1 MKKLL
6 CLLMAFVISLSCTAV
21 SFAEDAETATVVVL
35 EDLLARGGGSAS
47 TSYGGADQ
55 FWVTGTD
62 LSYLK
67 FDVSELRTAIGGTD
81 AKYTLTLTSNQTA
94 AGDVNVYGISGAN
107 RTAWN
112 ESFTYNDTH
121 ALGMNADVSNLL
133 GTITVTA
140 RYTKFSI
147 DVTEYINTVPE
158 DGIATLKLQNT
169 ALAATVSFYAKHA
182 NVDPANYA
190 TLTATRTY
198 REGSEEVFDGIEI
211 PEIVDG
217 NITLPTT
224 GDIYGSTISW
234 ESSNPEIITADGVV
248 TKGESPATATL
259 TATYVGYDI
268 KKSFEVTVLE
278 DGAVFSETI
287 NILEDVLV
295 RDGNTDNWGSVDQ
308 FWVRGNDASY
318 LKFNVSSLRTA
329 MNNKDAKYTLSVTS
343 RGGSATG
350 VVNVYG
356 ISGENRTAWSE
367 AELIYNDTVANGM
380 AADESCFLGSIDVT
394 TAGLVYSIDVTRYI
408 NTVPEDGIATI
419 KFHNTAATAEI
430 RFLSR
435 EKLASAST
443 LTAERTCREGS
454 EEIFEIIDLPGVTT
468 ENITLPTAG
477 DKLVW
482 SSSHPEIITTEGV
495 VTRGEKTVKVALT
508 ATYEAFGDLQ
518 RTFYVIVPK
527 AGEAMTASDYPA
539 EDTYTR
545 EGGKYSGY
553 IMGGMLASGASGLY
567 KSYIKFDVSK
577 IREDLSYR
585 DAKYTLQL
593 KSRADNQGGLI
604 YVYGIN
610 GTNRYDWSEDAG
622 NTNPLTFNLSAEKGM
637 HNDVTNK
644 IGEINV
650 GAGEGIYTIDVTD
663 YINSVIELDNIGTI
677 KLQNPECTNT
687 VVFYESEDATEANRP
702 VLIAE
707 RTYKEVDYDI
717 LDGIEVPKAATENLR
732 LPTLSLTDEEISWSS
747 SNPEIIAI
755 DGTVTRQAEEA
766 VVTLTVS
773 GAGKTKSFDVI
784 VPKAGEAG
792 TLTAAVLEDVLVRTN
807 NTDNWGGVDQF
818 WAKGDDASYLKFN
831 VKDLRTAMNGKD
843 AKYTL
848 SVTSRNDAATGVVN
862 VYGISGENRT
872 AWSEKELTYNDT
884 ITNGMSEDVSC
895 LLGSIDVTV
904 PGYVYTVDVTDYI
917 MSVPEDGIATIKFK
931 NTEAAAEIRFWS
943 REKKPAATTLTAT
956 RTYEDDYSNGL
967 NPVVYVNGKASEAL
981 SAGVATARVA
991 FVNNGVTAEDKA
1003 TLVFALY
1010 NGNEL
1015 ENVKTTALDFV
1026 DTYVNDMSISLDVPE
1041 GEGYSVKAFL
1051 VSGADSISPLT
1062 QCVEIK

>member
-6 CLLMAFVISLSCTAV
+6 CLLMAFVVSLSCTAV
-21 SFAEDAETATVVVL
+21 SFADEVETATVTVL
-35 EDLLARGGGSAS
+35 EDTFVRSGKDVQGTGILVVSNGWS
-47 TSYGGADQ
+47 T
-55 FWVTGTD
+55 
-62 LSYLK
+62 YLK
-67 FDVSELRTAIGGTD
+67 FDVKDLRTQMDNKD
-81 AKYTLTLTSNQTA
+81 AKYVLQFTTRYDTK
-94 AGDVNVYGISGAN
+94 AGDIYAYGISGEN
-107 RTAWN
+107 RTGW
-112 ESFTYNDTH
+112 SDSTLTYAISRDN
-121 ALGMNADVSNLL
+121 GMEADVTNYL
-133 GTITVTA
+133 GKATISTSGETL
-140 RYTKFSI
+140 TI
-147 DVTEYINTVPE
+147 DVTEYIQSVPE
-158 DGIATLKLQNT
+158 DGIATIKLQNN
-169 ALAATVSFYAKHA
+169 ALAVTVTLCDNTS
-182 NVDPANYA
+182 DTPP

-198 REGSEEVFDGIEI
+198 REGSEEVFNGIEI

-287 NILEDVLV
+287 NILEDALV
-295 RDGNTDNWGSVDQ
+295 RTGSPDTKWGTVEQ
-308 FWVRGNDASY
+308 FWAMGNDASY
-318 LKFNVSSLRTA
+318 LKFNVSDLRTA

-343 RGGSATG
+343 RSDAATG

-367 AELIYNDTVANGM
+367 AELTYNDTLTNGM
-380 AADESCFLGSIDVT
+380 AEDVSCLLGTIDVT
-394 TAGLVYSIDVTRYI
+394 TPGSVYSVDVTKYI

-419 KFHNTAATAEI
+419 KFQNTAATAEI

-435 EKLASAST
+435 EKNAAAST

-454 EEIFEIIDLPGVTT
+454 EEIFEIIDLPGMTT

-482 SSSHPEIITTEGV
+482 SSSHPEIISAEGI

-518 RTFYVIVPK
+518 KTFYVIVPK
-527 AGEAMTASDYPA
+527 AGDVMTASDYPV
-539 EDTYTR
+539 DDIYTR
-545 EGGKYSGY
+545 IGAHAGNL
-553 IMGGMLASGASGLY
+553 MQGMLATGASGGFIT
-567 KSYIKFDVSK
+567 YIKFDVSN
-577 IREDLSYR
+577 IRNTLNYK

-593 KSRADNQGGLI
+593 KSRTDNKGGLI
-604 YVYGIN
+604 NVYGIS
-610 GTNRYDWSEDAG
+610 GSDRYDWSDSADEP
-622 NTNPLTFNLSAEKGM
+622 NPLTFNLSNEKGM
-637 HNDVTNK
+637 NKDFTNK
-644 IGEINV
+644 IGEINL

-687 VVFYESEDATEANRP
+687 VVFYDSEDTTEANRP

-717 LDGIEVPKAATENLR
+717 FDGIEVPKAATENLR

-766 VVTLTVS
+766 IVTLTVS
-773 GAGKTKSFDVI
+773 GEGKTKSFDVV
-784 VPKAGEAG
+784 VPKADDAG
-792 TLTAAVLEDVLVRTN
+792 TATAAVLEDVLVRTN
-807 NTDNWGGVDQF
+807 NTDNWGGVEQF
-818 WAKGDDASYLKFN
+818 WVRGDDASYLKFN

-848 SVTSRNDAATGVVN
+848 SVTSRNDSATGVVN

-931 NTEAAAEIRFWS
+931 NTEAASEIRFWS
-943 REKKPAATTLTAT
+943 RENKPAATTLTAT

-1010 NGNEL
+1010 NGSEL
-1015 ENVKTTALDFV
+1015 KNVKTVSMNFV
-1026 DTYVNDMSISLDVPE
+1026 EAYVNDMSVNIDVPE
-1041 GEGYSVKAFL
+1041 GDGYSVKAFL